1 MRKQTNFLF
10 YVLSAYVFLQFLW
23 WGYHLIQL
31 TQLTGPEGI
40 NVSRRV
46 WMIVGEGSVFLLL
59 LILGIWKI
67 RSSIQREV
75 QLSQRQSNFLLSVTH
90 ELKTPIASTKLF
102 LQTLN
107 KRNLSTE
114 KLEEITEKALEENE
128 RLERLIEN
136 ILNATRLENNLLSPT
151 RENFQFSELANRIV
165 NRYHKS
171 VARSF
176 ISLNLKHDA
185 ELYADPFLIETILS
199 NLIDNAIKYA
209 GIDAKISLF
218 SCGSNGKFTFGV
230 SDEGPGIS
238 KNDKEQIFE
247 KFFRSGNEET
257 RTAKGSGLGLYI
269 VKEYAALLNA
279 ELTFRNNIPNGCIFE
294 LIMAED

>member
-1 MRKQTNFLF
+1 MRKQTNLLF
-10 YVLSAYVFLQFLW
+10 YVLSAYVFLQFIW

-31 TQLTGPEGI
+31 TQLTDPIGN

-67 RSSIQREV
+67 RSSIQKEV

-107 KRNLSTE
+107 KRNLPTE
-114 KLEEITEKALEENE
+114 KREEITEKALEENE

-136 ILNATRLENNLLSPT
+136 ILNATRLENNALKPIKDH
-151 RENFQFSELANRIV
+151 FQFSELANRIV
-165 NRYHKS
+165 NRYHKR
-171 VARSF
+171 VTQPF
-176 ISLNLKHDA
+176 LFLDLKNDA
-185 ELYADPFLIETILS
+185 ELFADSFLIETILS

-209 GIDAKISLF
+209 GTDAKITLF
-218 SCGSNGKFTFGV
+218 CRAADGQFTFGV

-238 KNDKEQIFE
+238 EEDKAQIFE

-257 RTAKGSGLGLYI
+257 RIAKGSGLGLYI
-269 VKEYAALLNA
+269 VKEFATLMNA
-279 ELTFRNNIPNGCIFE
+279 KLTFKNNIPKGSIFE
-294 LIMAED
+294 LMFEE